1 MPNPKL
7 TQVHDRLLHQL
18 EALVESQD
26 WREFLTVASR
36 FHRYSANNV
45 LLILAQRPDAIRVAG
60 YRTWQ
65 RLGRQVRKGERG
77 IAILAPCVHR
87 ARPVDDQEAAERPKL
102 VRILGGF
109 RVAHVWDI
117 SQTDGEP
124 LPEIRPALLDGE
136 APEGLWD
143 ALAHQVG
150 EAGFSL
156 ERGDCGGANGRT
168 NYLTRTVTVR
178 ADVEP
183 AQAVKTLA
191 HELAHVWLHDPDEGH
206 HHRGSPRWRPRAWP
220 TSSATPPAWPATTTA
235 CPTSP
240 CGPTGIRRWS
250 GPRRRGYSA
259 LLSGH
264 CTTPAWP
271 IPVARTH
278 RHARLHL
285 ADRHRSNV
293 RARAPV
299 CLCWPSPGAGSTP
312 VAAAG
317 MEGLGRAS
325 RKEPNQPWSWSD
337 PAPH

>member
-1 MPNPKL
+1 VSNPKL

-18 EALVESQD
+18 EALVDSQD
-26 WREFLTVASR
+26 WREFLSVASR
-36 FHRYSANNV
+36 FHRYSTNNV
-45 LLILAQRPDAIRVAG
+45 LLILSQRPDATRVAG

-77 IAILAPCVHR
+77 IAILAPCVR
-87 ARPVDDQEAAERPKL
+87 RTRPVEDQEAAERPEL
-102 VRILGGF
+102 VRILRGF

-124 LPEIRPALLDGE
+124 LPEIRPALLAGE

-143 ALAHQVG
+143 ALAHQVA

-206 HHRGSPRWRPRAWP
+206 HHRGVAEVEAESVAYVVCHAAGLASDDYSLPYVAVWSDGDPAMVRA
-220 TSSATPPAWPATTTA
+220 TA
-235 CPTSP
+235 ERVLGAAQRALHHAGLADTGDVDALARQASP
-240 CGPTGIRRWS
+240 C
-250 GPRRRGYSA
+250 
-259 LLSGH
+259 
-264 CTTPAWP
+264 
-271 IPVARTH
+271 
-278 RHARLHL
+278 
-285 ADRHRSNV
+285 
-293 RARAPV
+293 
-299 CLCWPSPGAGSTP
+299 
-312 VAAAG
+312 
-317 MEGLGRAS
+317 
-325 RKEPNQPWSWSD
+325 
-337 PAPH
+337 